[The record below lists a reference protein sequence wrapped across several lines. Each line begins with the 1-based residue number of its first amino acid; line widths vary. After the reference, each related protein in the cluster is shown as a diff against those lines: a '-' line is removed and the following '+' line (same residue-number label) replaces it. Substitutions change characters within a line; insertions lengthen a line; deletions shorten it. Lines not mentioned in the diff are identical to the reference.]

1 MFEVNMNSL
10 NWLELNLEVDI
21 PKLDSDVDLDE
32 LDFEGLPCLTNFC
45 EVEIKEDPD
54 GDAATSRINSNE
66 TNNNGSQNRDESW
79 IESNQSKKQFQCDIC
94 LKNFSKKA
102 YLKVHRRV
110 HTGEKP
116 YACEFCEKRF
126 SHRVS
131 LKHHKMIHTGE
142 KPYQCELCNE
152 SFRRRQQLVLHQR
165 RHSGEKP
172 Q

>member
-1 MFEVNMNSL
+1 MNSL
-10 NWLELNLEVDI
+10 HL
-21 PKLDSDVDLDE
+21 PKLIRDVDLPKFDSDVDLDE

-54 GDAATSRINSNE
+54 GDAATSKINSNE

-94 LKNFSKKA
+94 LKNFSRKS

-126 SHRVS
+126 TQSS
-131 LKHHKMIHTGE
+131 TLKNHT
-142 KPYQCELCNE
+142 
-152 SFRRRQQLVLHQR
+152 
-165 RHSGEKP
+165 
-172 Q
+172 